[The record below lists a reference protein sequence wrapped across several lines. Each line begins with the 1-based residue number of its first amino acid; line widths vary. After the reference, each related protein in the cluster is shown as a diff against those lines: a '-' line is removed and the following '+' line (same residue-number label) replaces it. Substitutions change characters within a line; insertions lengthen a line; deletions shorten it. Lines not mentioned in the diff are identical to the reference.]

1 MSTKPISTR
10 VHGAI
15 DYAWAAA
22 AAALARRMGPG
33 ATARLLERAG
43 AAATASALV
52 TRYEW
57 GAVPLM
63 PMRAHLA
70 LDYAV
75 CGVLLASPLFL
86 PAAARRDAAAPVLL
100 GAAGVLVALL
110 TQPRPADE

>member
-1 MSTKPISTR
+1 MTKPISTR

-22 AAALARRMGPG
+22 AAALARRMDG
-33 ATARLLERAG
+33 ARATERLLERAG

-63 PMRAHLA
+63 PMRGHLA
-70 LDYAV
+70 LDHV
-75 CGVLLASPLFL
+75 LCGVLLASPLFL
-86 PAAARRDAAAPVLL
+86 PAAERRYAAVPVLL
-100 GAAGVLVALL
+100 GAVGVVVALL
-110 TQPRPADE
+110 TQPRPARE